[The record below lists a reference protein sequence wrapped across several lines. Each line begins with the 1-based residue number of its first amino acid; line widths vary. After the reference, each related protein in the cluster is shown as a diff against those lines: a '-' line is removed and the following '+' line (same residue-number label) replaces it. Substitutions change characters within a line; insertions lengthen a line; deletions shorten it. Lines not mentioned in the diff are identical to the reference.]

1 MVFGFCFR
9 LSRFLLDRGSR
20 DVYWARK
27 PFTLPAGRRQID
39 SHLMHL
45 GIFAVV
51 FGFAPHIVLITDLTG
66 LSWPGL
72 PIGVIWFAGATTVV
86 AMVALMAYRLVART
100 LGNTGEPSFGV
111 DDYLSW
117 LLVFTPMATGLLAYP
132 HLGGASLTG
141 PYAAI
146 LTAHLLGAEL
156 LMIWLPFGKLGH
168 LIMMPMLRASVR
180 TAELFR
186 AFTRRNWWH

>member
-1 MVFGFCFR
+1 MDLLAFARGPALHWSLVIMVFGFCFR

-86 AMVALMAYRLVART
+86 ALVALMAYRWSKRT
-100 LGNTGEPSFGV
+100 SLSSIQADLESPGPPDLGEDRQP
-111 DDYLSW
+111 
-117 LLVFTPMATGLLAYP
+117 
-132 HLGGASLTG
+132 
-141 PYAAI
+141 
-146 LTAHLLGAEL
+146 
-156 LMIWLPFGKLGH
+156 
-168 LIMMPMLRASVR
+168 
-180 TAELFR
+180 
-186 AFTRRNWWH
+186 